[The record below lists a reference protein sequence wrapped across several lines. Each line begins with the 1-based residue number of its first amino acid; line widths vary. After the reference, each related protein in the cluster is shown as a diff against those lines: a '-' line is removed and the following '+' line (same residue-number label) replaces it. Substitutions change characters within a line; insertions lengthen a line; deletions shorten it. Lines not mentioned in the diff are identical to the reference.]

1 MTNLMQF
8 SANTRSGGL
17 PIDTP
22 LDEGLPRCAEAI
34 VRLGTW
40 METEGAAAVLINVS
54 LGSGILGMYLVCVTY
69 KYHVSWSDF
78 L

>member
-1 MTNLMQF
+1 MKF
-8 SANTRSGGL
+8 IENTDREGA

-22 LDEGLPRCAEAI
+22 LDEGVHRSAEAI

-40 METEGAAAVLINVS
+40 METEGAAAVMINVA
-54 LGSGILGMYLVCVTY
+54 LGSCILGMYLVCPTY
-69 KYHVSWSDF
+69 KYLVCRSHF